1 MGTPN
6 QSGNATPNTD
16 TGLVETHRG
25 NVAAWE
31 CDVFGHLNIAFYVD
45 RFADAAADL
54 LERRAPR
61 QRWRTLALDVRYL
74 RELRAGDGCVIR
86 SAILE
91 ADAATVTVAHELID
105 GTTGERSTLAEHRLA
120 GAAAPAVTS
129 LAWER
134 FPAMAW
140 PTGEGRIAAGRDR
153 AKPGDIEDGHLSL
166 LGCLHRFSNACLHVV
181 EAFGMTAAYRRD
193 ARRGFAT
200 FETRLVIDDSA
211 AVAGDGLVAR
221 SDVVAVGNSSL
232 RMLHRLTAA
241 RDGRQLARF
250 MQAGVHFDLDA
261 RRAAPWPE
269 TMRHRAAALR
279 LAEK

>member
-1 MGTPN
+1 MPN
-6 QSGNATPNTD
+6 AE
-16 TGLVETHRG
+16 TGLVETYRG

-31 CDVFGHLNIAFYVD
+31 CDAFGHLNIAFYVD

-54 LERRAPR
+54 LERCAPG
-61 QRWRTLALDVRYL
+61 QPWRTLALDVRYL

-86 SAILE
+86 SAVLQ
-91 ADAATVTVAHELID
+91 ADATAVTLAHEVID

-120 GAAAPAVTS
+120 GAATPAAAS

-140 PTGEGRIAAGRDR
+140 PASAGRIVAGRDG
-153 AKPGDIEDGHLSL
+153 AKPGEIADGRLSL
-166 LGCLHRFSNACLHVV
+166 LGFLHRFSNACLHVV

-200 FETRLVIDDSA
+200 FETRLVIDDPRAS
-211 AVAGDGLVAR
+211 VGDGLVA
-221 SDVVAVGNSSL
+221 SGDVVAVGNSSL
-232 RMLHRLTAA
+232 RMLHRLASS

-250 MQAGVHFDLDA
+250 HQAGVHFDLDA

-269 TMRHRAAALR
+269 SMRLRAAALR